1 MLKMDL
7 KGVFMTKKKSSDHNF
22 RQDDYQDPKGV
33 SRRSFLKGSGLAA
46 GAMLLAGSSFGLV
59 ACGDNA
65 DTQGN
70 PSGGVGQTSNAGTS
84 GGAYEVYE
92 TDVLVIGGGTAGF
105 PAAFEA
111 QKQGVSVM
119 MVEKGPWGAGGV
131 TGMNFDFLST
141 WCFDPSLYMTH
152 TMTDPVFN
160 QHLHQNARIYQEERN
175 AKNPLITTGGANTDF
190 DEINRGQCWPERDED
205 GKYHVKAD
213 LPTSAT
219 RLVENTYMRHEQDHL
234 LNKSNVVVFDRTMLT
249 DFVIQNGECVGAMG
263 IHLPT
268 GTFRVYR
275 AKATVMCTGG
285 TCWMNG
291 WNTVAPNSG
300 SVPDNTSDL
309 EMAAFRR
316 GAQIADAEWADYD
329 LITVYPTG
337 ISCGYAAGLGADS
350 YSVGY
355 IKNKDGET
363 FLFDPD
369 DPNKWASD
377 RKGFVR
383 SVGME
388 IYEGRGTENGGV
400 YVDYTTPEA
409 QAMIRYFY
417 KRNIALF
424 KEEFDIDATQEYI
437 ECGFEMIEHSGS
449 IIVDEN
455 AMSVEYPGL
464 FNSRGAG
471 GIGAA
476 GSPGMS
482 KNFLLSTFSG
492 GKAADYAKKRA
503 DLNEFDWS
511 EVDGEYSRLHGIRT
525 TDEKDG
531 LRPVEI
537 RRKIQKAGGTC
548 LGVIRG
554 TAELEAALEELK
566 RIRKED
572 MPKQIVS
579 ESTLAYN
586 IEWKEAVENYNLL
599 DITELM
605 VRATLERP
613 ESRGSYL
620 RPDYPE
626 PNDDWAC
633 SLAYRFDNGNF
644 TSEKVTWPQDGWET
658 IQYPSVS

>member
-1 MLKMDL
+1 MAKN
-7 KGVFMTKKKSSDHNF
+7 TSRKSGHG
-22 RQDDYQDPKGV
+22 QDDQGV
-33 SRRSFLKGSGLAA
+33 SRRSFLKGGGFAA
-46 GAMLLAGSSFGLV
+46 GALLLAGSSINLV
-59 ACGDNA
+59 GCGNDA
-65 DTQGN
+65 
-70 PSGGVGQTSNAGTS
+70 SGGSSNASEQSVGS
-84 GGAYEVYE
+84 GAQSANYEVYE
-92 TDVLVIGGGTAGF
+92 TDVLVIGGGTAGY

-111 QKQGVSVM
+111 QLQGLDVM
-119 MVEKGPWGAGGV
+119 MVDKGPWAAGGV
-131 TGMNFDFLST
+131 TGMNFDYLST
-141 WCFDPSLYMTH
+141 WCTDPALYMTH
-152 TMTDPVFN
+152 TMTDVIFN
-160 QHLHQNARIYQEERN
+160 QHAHQNARIYAEERN
-175 AKNPLITTGGANTDF
+175 ARNALITTGGANTDF
-190 DEINRGQCWPERDED
+190 DEINRGQCWPVRNED
-205 GKYHVKAD
+205 GSYHVKAD
-213 LPTSAT
+213 LPTSGT
-219 RLVENTYMRHEQDHL
+219 RLVESTFMRHEQDHL
-234 LNKSNVVVFDRTMLT
+234 LSKNNVAVFDRTMLT
-249 DFVIQNGECVGAMG
+249 EFLIQDGECVGAMG

-285 TCWMNG
+285 TCWING

-355 IKNKDGET
+355 IKNKDGKT
-363 FLFDPD
+363 FLYDPK

-383 SVGME
+383 AVGME
-388 IYEGRGTENGGV
+388 IYEGRGSENGGV

-424 KEEFDIDATQEYI
+424 KEEFNIDATNELI

-449 IIVDEN
+449 VIVDEN
-455 AMSVEYPGL
+455 VMSVEYPGL
-464 FNSRGAG
+464 FSSRGAG
-471 GIGAA
+471 LIGAA

-482 KNFLLSTFSG
+482 KNYLLSTFAG
-492 GKAADYAKKRA
+492 GKAAEYAKKSEG
-503 DLNEFDWS
+503 LTEFDWS
-511 EVDGEYSRLHGIRT
+511 EVETEYSRLNNLRT
-525 TDEKDG
+525 KSEQGG

-537 RRKIQKAGGTC
+537 RRMIQRAGGTC

-554 TAELEAALEELK
+554 TEELEAAKVELE

-572 MPKQIVS
+572 MPKQIVT

-586 IEWKEAVENYNLL
+586 MEWKEAIENYNLL
-599 DITELM
+599 DISELM
-605 VRATLERP
+605 VRATLDRQ

-620 RPDYPE
+620 RPDYPQK
-626 PNDDWAC
+626 DDENWAC
-633 SLAYRFDNGNF
+633 SLAYRFDDGQF
-644 TSEKVTWPQDGWET
+644 TSEKITWPQDGWDT
-658 IQYPSVS
+658 IKYPTVA